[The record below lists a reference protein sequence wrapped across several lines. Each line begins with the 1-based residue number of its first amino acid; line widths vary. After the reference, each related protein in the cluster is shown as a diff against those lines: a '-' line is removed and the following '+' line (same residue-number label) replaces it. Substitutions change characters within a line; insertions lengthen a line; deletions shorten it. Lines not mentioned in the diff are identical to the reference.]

1 MFNKTLRIFLITFL
15 VILIYSSS
23 PTFAKTTTTKPAPK
37 PKPITK
43 AYTRLF
49 YCQNNSSAVTS
60 FTTNWKSVD
69 VLAPQAYSID
79 ANGALSGGI
88 NPTLLALARQHG
100 TKLMPLVVNKGFSS
114 AVSAAFLDDP
124 QKQKT
129 AIDAMVAEAVNQN
142 FWGWQIDFEQI
153 DVSYKD
159 KFTKFVSDLNT
170 ALDQVGKQTS
180 VAVIA
185 QTSRNPAD
193 YPKDYWYKFIGV
205 FDYAGL
211 ATSSDFISLMT
222 YDDPWSKGPVT
233 RFSWLKDVVNF
244 TLKSVPA
251 EKVSIGIPLY
261 YWRWNNTT
269 GKRVAV
275 GTYKQLVS
283 TMNKHYV
290 RSGYSKAE
298 QAAYMTYTSRR
309 MKYSIWFENSQS
321 VKAKTDLIKK
331 LGLNGFSAWAL
342 GQEVPSVHKAIVSNA
357 YQIMPQLADSL

>member
-1 MFNKTLRIFLITFL
+1 MSNKTLRLLLIPLTIFLIFNSTSAF
-15 VILIYSSS
+15 S
-23 PTFAKTTTTKPAPK
+23 KTVPK
-37 PKPITK
+37 PIPKLKPITK
-43 AYTRLF
+43 TYTRLF
-49 YCQNNSSAVTS
+49 YCQNGSSAVTS

-79 ANGALSGGI
+79 GAGTLTGGI
-88 NPTLLALARQHG
+88 NPPLLALARQHG

-124 QKQKT
+124 AKQQR
-129 AIDAMVAEAVNQN
+129 AIDAMVAEAISQN

-153 DVSYKD
+153 DVTYKD
-159 KFTKFVSDLNT
+159 KFTKFISDLNT
-170 ALDQVGKQTS
+170 ALDKVNRQTS

-185 QTSRNPAD
+185 QTSRDPND

-205 FDYAGL
+205 FDYAAL
-211 ATSSDFISLMT
+211 ATSSDFISLMS

-233 RFSWLKDVVNF
+233 RFSWLKEVINF
-244 TLKSVPA
+244 SLKSVPA
-251 EKVSIGIPLY
+251 EKISIGIPLY

-283 TMNKHYV
+283 QMNQHYV
-290 RSGYSKAE
+290 KSGYSQTE
-298 QAAYMTYTSRR
+298 QTAFMTYTSQR
-309 MKYSIWFENSQS
+309 MKYTIWYENSQS

-331 LGLNGFSAWAL
+331 LGLHGFSAWAL
-342 GQEVPSVHKAIVSNA
+342 GQEVPSVHQSVASNS
-357 YQIMPQLADSL
+357 YQVFPELAENF